1 MTQIK
6 VLFVCLGNIC
16 RSPLAEGIFLNQI
29 RKLDLTKKVD
39 CDSAATSTS
48 QIGDAPDHR
57 SQKIANK
64 FGIRLTHIARQ
75 TTEGDLEN
83 FDYILAMDEE
93 NFKNINLIKKNSTSP
108 SSKAKIKM
116 MLDFHPD
123 PSFKEVPD
131 PYYGTIKDFEN
142 VFNLLETAN
151 EGLIKFLKKEHSW
164 N

>member
-1 MTQIK
+1 MAQIK

-16 RSPLAEGIFLNQI
+16 RSPLAEGIFLSQI
-29 RKLDLTKKVD
+29 KKLDLTRKLS
-39 CDSAATSTS
+39 CDSAATSTY

-64 FGIRLTHIARQ
+64 FGIQLAHIARQ
-75 TTEGDLEN
+75 ITKHDLDN

-93 NFKNINLIKKNSTSP
+93 NFKNINLIKKNTHSST
-108 SSKAKIKM
+108 SKAKIKM
-116 MLDFHPD
+116 MLDFHPN

-131 PYYGTIKDFEN
+131 PYYGTTKDFEN

-151 EGLIKFLKKEHSW
+151 EGLIKFLKHEHGRD
-164 N
+164 